1 MDRGAWPV
9 TSPLGRKGS
18 DMTEQF
24 SKPEKEQEKEPEGL
38 LMGPRVENLGVPGR
52 MGTFVLSGGQV
63 PPRKILKFPGVGG
76 GAAGKLQGT
85 SEILV
90 FISESYLLLGLGR
103 KQAKWKMDWEAPWL

>member
-1 MDRGAWPV
+1 
-9 TSPLGRKGS
+9 
-18 DMTEQF
+18 MTEQF

-38 LMGPRVENLGVPGR
+38 LTGPRVENLGVPGR

-63 PPRKILKFPGVGG
+63 PPRKILKFPGVVGGG